1 MTSEKSSLNPF
12 GFTYREMIKRFI
24 AVPVPLTAAALFI
37 FGEIIPRFF
46 SYRSALARGDTAFAE
61 SIRGTVKFVFISGS
75 EASLFAYAYTIIIIV
90 IALVLALY
98 SFGFMMLRPAANVQ
112 YSLGISRNK
121 QFDARYLAV
130 TTIIGMSVV
139 IPLLIIAFFNAAF
152 YGNSKELW
160 TTFAFLCLS
169 HFTVFLW
176 AYTVYVFA
184 MVQVGSI
191 IESVVMGSVCVI
203 APGLLSSAFYSLI
216 AVFAYGSPLL
226 NSAIF
231 DTNINF
237 FDTSGELIAGPHEKL
252 FGFSDYLFPV
262 SSAGNS
268 FYMIKG
274 EEYTFPPF
282 VKFLVFL
289 AVTLLIACAAKYLH
303 SRRKTEKA
311 GFMGTSPVLE
321 GFCVVTVGSFL
332 AGVIGQGINSSELS
346 RGAVKIITILAGVII
361 MAVGYTLVDLFL
373 TRSAK
378 AFRKRLWNLPLEI
391 CVFLAMVF
399 VAGVIIN
406 GAYSKIP
413 QAENIKTATV
423 SLPSSIQEF
432 RYTLDTVSAT
442 GCLPI
447 DSITAE
453 QSSDRAVFEFNSP
466 EEIEEILELNNLV
479 KEPGKGERGIYAVRF
494 EYTLK
499 NGKKVERIYRDAGQ
513 SIIEKM
519 TALMRTDSYRNGTAK
534 LLRTRLAGITED
546 SPLLISPNLSSM
558 TIPMDLYNDE
568 SKTQELFRNVEKDIL
583 NGGIQLD
590 FKTNDEILGY
600 IALCDFTPV
609 DDDPR
614 FTVSYGEENDD
625 AVNDYDIKITENF
638 DYLEYYGNNIPFS
651 NLCALP
657 VTASAKKTVA
667 FLENSGL
674 MKYFGNK
681 EEFTKITYCR
691 YEDADKTPL
700 GDTSTGLI
708 SAQFSDKYYQF
719 SVYWADGTEETA
731 GTEMP
736 SYSTVVTD
744 KTQVAELEKKIRAV
758 AYAGDNGYY
767 AKAEFADGD
776 YVLAY
781 IPADLISE

>member
-1 MTSEKSSLNPF
+1 MTSRKSSLNPF
-12 GFTYREMIKRFI
+12 GFTYREMIKRFL

-46 SYRSALARGDTAFAE
+46 SYRSALSRGDTAFAE
-61 SIRGTVKFVFISGS
+61 SIRGTARFVFISGS
-75 EASLFAYAYTIIIIV
+75 DASLFAYAYTIIMIV
-90 IALVLALY
+90 IGLVLALY
-98 SFGFMMLRPAANVQ
+98 SFGFMMLRPSANVQ

-121 QFDARYLAV
+121 QFGARYLAV
-130 TTIIGMSVV
+130 TTIIGLSVV
-139 IPLLIIAFFNAAF
+139 IPMLIVAFFNVAF
-152 YGNSKELW
+152 YGSSKELW
-160 TTFAFLCLS
+160 TAFAFMCLS

-191 IESVVMGSVCVI
+191 IESVVMGSVCVL

-216 AVFAYGSPLL
+216 SVFTYGSPLL
-226 NSAIF
+226 NSSTF

-237 FDTSGELIAGPHEKL
+237 FYTNGNMVAGPHEKL
-252 FGFSDYLFPV
+252 FGFSEYLFPI
-262 SSAGNS
+262 SSAADS
-268 FYMIKG
+268 FYMSNG
-274 EEYTFPPF
+274 EDYPFPPF
-282 VKFLVFL
+282 AKFLGFL

-303 SRRKTEKA
+303 SRRKAEKA

-321 GFCVVTVGSFL
+321 GFCVVTVGPFL
-332 AGVIGQGINSSELS
+332 ACVIGQGINSSELS
-346 RGAVKIITILAGVII
+346 RGAVKVITVLAGVII

-432 RYTLDTVSAT
+432 RYTLDSVSAT
-442 GCLPI
+442 GCLPV

-466 EEIEEILELNNLV
+466 EEIEKILELNNLV
-479 KEPGKGERGIYAVRF
+479 RKPAKGERGIYAVRF

-499 NGKKVERIYRDAGQ
+499 NGKKVERFYRDAGQ
-513 SIIEKM
+513 NIIEKM
-519 TALMRTDSYRNGTAK
+519 TSLMRTSAYREGTAE
-534 LLRTRLAGITED
+534 LLRNRLAGMTAD
-546 SPLLISPNLSSM
+546 NPLLISPNLSSM
-558 TIPMDLYNDE
+558 TIPMDLYNDKE
-568 SKTQELFRNVEKDIL
+568 LTLELFKCVEKDIL
-583 NGGIQLD
+583 DGGIPLD
-590 FKTNDEILGY
+590 FGGEGEFLGY
-600 IALCDFTPV
+600 IALCDFAP
-609 DDDPR
+609 DDNYIDPE
-614 FTVSYGEENDD
+614 FTVSYGEEDETADD
-625 AVNDYDIKITENF
+625 EDVKIAKDC
-638 DYLEYYGNNIPFS
+638 DYLKYYDNNILFS

-657 VTASAKKTVA
+657 VTASAKNTVA
-667 FLENSGL
+667 FLESNGL
-674 MKYFGNK
+674 MKYLENK
-681 EEFTKITYCR
+681 EGFVKITCCR
-691 YEDADKTPL
+691 YNDADKTPP

-708 SAQFSDKYYQF
+708 SAQFVDKNYQF
-719 SVYWADGTEETA
+719 SVYWADGTEEA
-731 GTEMP
+731 VGTEMP

-744 KTQVAELEKKIRAV
+744 KSQIAELQKKIRAV
-758 AYAGDNGYY
+758 AYVGSGYY
-767 AKAEFADGD
+767 VKAEFADGD
-776 YVLAY
+776 YILAY
-781 IPADLISE
+781 MPE